1 MHQSKLFDLVASLT
15 KHELLRFGKFVRS
28 PFFTH
33 RTDVGLMFAV
43 LAQCRYRQK
52 SFPDKETLFREAFPN
67 EPAYD
72 DLKLRGAMSDLC
84 GLLEQFMSWQHYTG
98 DALTAE
104 MGLMDQFS
112 GRNLVKQYEQ
122 KAKQVKRTLAET
134 PFRNAEYHRDSLD
147 FLLKTGQ
154 FMTLNKRTVELPLQE
169 ISDALDTLYLAQK
182 LRHACT
188 QLSHQAVYRS
198 SYGQGLLPYVLDQV
212 ENGGYLSVPA
222 VALYYYCYRFMTEQY
237 SLAYFRQFRTEL
249 LKNEARF
256 PAHELKTL
264 YLFATNFCIRK
275 LNEGNEP
282 FVREGWDIYQE
293 GLARGFLVE
302 HGRISAFTFNNIVAF
317 GIKLEVYGEVEAFI
331 EQYRGFLDPAQQQ
344 RFVDFNRARLEYK
357 RGNLSEALRLL
368 QTADFKDLVNN
379 LIAKTLLIKIYF
391 QLREFEILDS
401 HLDSFRQFISR
412 RELSDYHRLNYSN
425 IIGIVRKMMALSPKD
440 RAGKKALAEKVRAT
454 EVLTER
460 EWILEQLM

>member
-1 MHQSKLFDLVASLT
+1 
-15 KHELLRFGKFVRS
+15 
-28 PFFTH
+28 
-33 RTDVGLMFAV
+33 
-43 LAQCRYRQK
+43 
-52 SFPDKETLFREAFPN
+52 
-67 EPAYD
+67 
-72 DLKLRGAMSDLC
+72 
-84 GLLEQFMSWQHYTG
+84 
-98 DALTAE
+98 
-104 MGLMDQFS
+104 
-112 GRNLVKQYEQ
+112 
-122 KAKQVKRTLAET
+122 
-134 PFRNAEYHRDSLD
+134 
-147 FLLKTGQ
+147 
-154 FMTLNKRTVELPLQE
+154 MTLNKRTVELPLQE